1 MNRSPYDLET
11 VIILR
16 GSDQYKFI
24 HVEDYGY
31 VVSYAPRTS
40 SGDHHHLL
48 FVKGESEV
56 EVPIPIAP
64 QVRSKYTQV
73 RIGGTYVRNSKKAII
88 FFVLSPSGGSKQ
100 QKN

>member
-1 MNRSPYDLET
+1 MIPYFCFLLIRSPYDLET

-40 SGDHHHLL
+40 DGDHHHLL
-48 FVKGESEV
+48 FVKVGAKTKH
-56 EVPIPIAP
+56 IILTIA
-64 QVRSKYTQV
+64 
-73 RIGGTYVRNSKKAII
+73 
-88 FFVLSPSGGSKQ
+88 VLLDAQ
-100 QKN
+100 NT